1 MNGAEMLAVWQLID
15 TIIAYYSFAVV
26 LSVAL
31 TWLVQ
36 LKVVNTSNQFIYM
49 LGNFLFRITEPP
61 LKRVRSVVPTIG
73 GIDLSPFILLL
84 ALFFVRS
91 LIQNNFMY

>member
-1 MNGAEMLAVWQLID
+1 MLAVWQLID

-31 TWLVQ
+31 IWLVQ

-49 LGNFLFRITEPP
+49 LGNFLFRITEHL
-61 LKRVRSVVPTIG
+61 LKRIRLVVPTIG

>member
-1 MNGAEMLAVWQLID
+1 MLAVWQLID

-26 LSVAL
+26 LSVSL
-31 TWLVQ
+31 IWLVQ

-49 LGNFLFRITEPP
+49 LGNFLFRITEPL
-61 LKRVRSVVPTIG
+61 LKRIRLVVPTIG

>member
-1 MNGAEMLAVWQLID
+1 MLAVWQLID

-31 TWLVQ
+31 IWLVQ

-49 LGNFLFRITEPP
+49 LGNFLFRITEPL
-61 LKRVRSVVPTIG
+61 LKRIRLVVPTIG

>member
-1 MNGAEMLAVWQLID
+1 MLAVWQLID

-31 TWLVQ
+31 IWLVQ

-49 LGNFLFRITEPP
+49 LGNFLFRITEPL
-61 LKRVRSVVPTIG
+61 LKRIRLVDPTIG

>member
-1 MNGAEMLAVWQLID
+1 MLAVWQLID

-31 TWLVQ
+31 IWLVQ

-49 LGNFLFRITEPP
+49 LGNFLFRITEPL
-61 LKRVRSVVPTIG
+61 LKRIRLVVATIG

-84 ALFFVRS
+84 ALFFVRA